1 MKRLVWVASAK
12 TDFLEFPNEVQD
24 VMGYA
29 LHLAQAGDKHPAAR
43 VLRGFGSA
51 GVVEAI
57 DDFDGDTYR
66 TVYTV
71 ALEEAVYVLHAFK
84 KKSKS
89 GRATPKADLDLIQR
103 RLRAAHAL
111 HEEWRGAR

>member
-12 TDFLEFPNEVQD
+12 ADFLEFPDEAQD

-29 LHLAQAGDKHPAAR
+29 LHLAQTGGKHPTAK

-57 DDFDGDTYR
+57 DDFDSDIYR

-71 ALEEAVYVLHAFK
+71 AFADAVYVLHAFK

-89 GRATPKADLDLIQR
+89 GRATPRPDLEVIQR
-103 RLRAAHAL
+103 RLRAVRDQHARK
-111 HEEWRGAR
+111 EGTR

>member
-1 MKRLVWVASAK
+1 MKRLVWVASTK
-12 TDFLEFPNEVQD
+12 SDFMEFPGEVQD

-29 LHLAQAGDKHPAAR
+29 LHLAQTGGKHPSTK

-51 GVVEAI
+51 SVVEAI
-57 DDFDGDTYR
+57 DDYDGDTYR

-71 ALEEAVYVLHAFK
+71 AFADAVYVLHAFK

-89 GRATPKADLDLIQR
+89 GRATPSADLELIQR
-103 RLRAAHAL
+103 RLRAVRDQHAR
-111 HEEWRGAR
+111 EEGAR